1 MEQGNVAYANEDEW
15 DAEDQEDNEIKPN
28 DALLVVAMTED
39 EFSHLEVQLF
49 SEEGNLFVHHDI
61 TLPDFPLSLAWMDC
75 PPFLAADGSQST
87 VGNYIA
93 VGTFSPA
100 IEIWNLDVLDPLEPS
115 AVLGGENTELTK
127 SSSKSSKKGKKA
139 GKKTS
144 AFLSGS
150 HEAAVMG
157 LSWNSTYRNYLA
169 SGSADMTVKIWDVT
183 TQACIHTFTHHTD
196 KVRCNIINVMCLSW
210 LYNSSRKL
218 VGCPWLRCN
227 SFLYR
232 CKACAGTPPRPGCS
246 PLVPSTRPSH

>member
-1 MEQGNVAYANEDEW
+1 MFSYFDGSSQVMEQGNVAYANEDEW

-75 PPFLAADGSQST
+75 PPFQTADGSQSS

-100 IEIWNLDVLDPLEPS
+100 IEIWNLDVLDPLEPT
-115 AVLGGENTELTK
+115 AILGGENPEM
-127 SSSKSSKKGKKA
+127 SSKSKKGKKS

-144 AFLSGS
+144 AFLPGS

-157 LSWNSTYRNYLA
+157 LSWNSTYRQALA
-169 SGSADMTVKIWDVT
+169 SASADMTVKIWDVT
-183 TQACIHTFTHHTD
+183 TQACSHTFTHHTD
-196 KVRCNIINVMCLSW
+196 KVSIILFVHHCVRLASI
-210 LYNSSRKL
+210 LCATSK
-218 VGCPWLRCN
+218 
-227 SFLYR
+227 FLTLAAP
-232 CKACAGTPPRPGCS
+232 C
-246 PLVPSTRPSH
+246 